1 MNYDLI
7 TLVGKLRHVE
17 NLEQLNEVKDLAES
31 FMRKEKNSA
40 ILTLMA
46 VAEELGSEEI
56 LSSVD
61 KLRDYL
67 KSIIQK

>member
-7 TLVGKLRHVE
+7 TLVSKLRHVE
-17 NLEQLNEVKDLAES
+17 NMEQLNDVKDLAET

-46 VAEELGSEEI
+46 VAEELGSDEI

-61 KLRDYL
+61 QLREYL
-67 KSIIQK
+67 NSVIRK